1 MSLRIEACEE
11 RHICGFTGHRLVEGV
26 MVRCPCREEDERERV
41 LGMLYA
47 PDLLDTTELT
57 TKSSSNIV
65 IEGPLA
71 SIRRHVGRVL
81 LDMIKNPARSW
92 LTMDAYR
99 LIEIFLGEDSK
110 MANQSVAVDTDL
122 FILMLGFADPPN
134 KYLPE
139 LILQVLSR
147 RELIR
152 RPTWVIL
159 GIPLNYV
166 SAKYNQA
173 LQDRLTDFAKVRVK

>member
-1 MSLRIEACEE
+1 MRSRIEKCLE
-11 RHICGFTGHRLVEGV
+11 RELCGSTGHRLVEGK

-47 PDLLDTTELT
+47 SDLHDTTKLT
-57 TKSSSNIV
+57 KKSSSNIV

-81 LDMIKNPARSW
+81 LDLRQNPARSW

-110 MANQSVAVDTDL
+110 MENQSVAVETDL

-152 RPTWVIL
+152 QPTWVIL

-173 LQDRLTDFAKVRVK
+173 LQDRLSDFAKVKVK

>member
-1 MSLRIEACEE
+1 MSTRVEACEE
-11 RHICGFTGHRLVEGV
+11 RELCGSTGHRLVKGV

-41 LGMLYA
+41 LGMMYA
-47 PDLLDTTELT
+47 PDLLDSTELS
-57 TKSSSNIV
+57 TKSSSNII

-71 SIRRHVGRVL
+71 SIRKHVGRVL
-81 LDMIKNPARSW
+81 LDLIKNPARSW

-99 LIEIFLGEDSK
+99 LIEIFLGEDSR
-110 MANQSVAVDTDL
+110 MANQSVAVETDL
-122 FILMLGFADPPN
+122 LLIMLGFADPPN

-152 RPTWVIL
+152 KPTWVIM

-166 SAKYNQA
+166 SAKYNSA
-173 LQDRLTDFAKVRVK
+173 LQDRLSDFAKVKVK